1 MSARRGP
8 AILVLAA
15 VSLALLTGC
24 QQPSAPLTSMQS
36 LVSETADAVAAGD
49 TSTAGARLDA
59 LDAEVTRQLEA
70 GEIDAAEADRIRAA
84 IAALR
89 ADLDTSGSDD
99 ATTTD
104 DVAPTDDATTETVV
118 ESPTPTEQVPADDS
132 GPGNSGTAPGNSGNQ
147 GPGGDKGTDKSDKPD
162 KGKDK

>member
-8 AILVLAA
+8 VVIVLAA
-15 VSLALLTGC
+15 LSLALLTGC
-24 QQPSAPLTSMQS
+24 QQPSPPLTSMQS

-49 TSTAGARLDA
+49 TSTAGTRLDA
-59 LDAEVTRQLEA
+59 LEAEVTRQLEA

-89 ADLDTSGSDD
+89 ADLATSGSDE

-104 DVAPTDDATTETVV
+104 DESPTDDPTTETVV
-118 ESPTPTEQVPADDS
+118 ESPTPTEQAPVDNS
-132 GPGNSGTAPGNSGNQ
+132 GPGNSGTAPGNPGNQ
-147 GPGGDKGTDKSDKPD
+147 GPGGDKGPGSDKPD